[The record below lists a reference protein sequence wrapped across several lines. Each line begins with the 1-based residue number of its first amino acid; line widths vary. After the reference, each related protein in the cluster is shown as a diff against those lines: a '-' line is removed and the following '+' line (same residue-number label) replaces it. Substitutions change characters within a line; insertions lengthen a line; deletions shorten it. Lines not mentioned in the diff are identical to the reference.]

1 MPPRKVGFFSLVASM
16 SRTIHVSMATAA
28 ARLVLS
34 TAAAASAPAKY
45 GSPPLNP
52 FQPSHRMPAPTETS
66 SRLLGTPWDRSRLSR
81 GPLTP
86 ADPPPPQPPHPP
98 APLAHP
104 PPAAEV
110 ERAVRGPPA
119 AAPEEERVN
128 RVGERR
134 PERHEDE
141 PDLEADPA
149 DHAAEEQQ
157 RRDRGEHELEI

>member
-1 MPPRKVGFFSLVASM
+1 MPPRKVGFFSLVRSM

-81 GPLTP
+81 GPITAAATKPDTP
-86 ADPPPPQPPHPP
+86 APRWITYPPLKSSAPCAAHQPPPQ
-98 APLAHP
+98 
-104 PPAAEV
+104 
-110 ERAVRGPPA
+110 
-119 AAPEEERVN
+119 
-128 RVGERR
+128 RR
-134 PERHEDE
+134 NALTAYANVDQSATKMSQSLKLMR
-141 PDLEADPA
+141 
-149 DHAAEEQQ
+149 
-157 RRDRGEHELEI
+157 